1 MPVEIQLR
9 AVTVIPGMKQHAIV
23 IGGSMAGL
31 LAARVLT
38 DHFEQVTIVERDTF
52 PAVGENRRGVPQ
64 GKHTHG
70 LLAGGARVL
79 DQLFPGFTR
88 EIAAA
93 GALPG
98 DIASTCRWFHGGGY
112 LARPAS
118 GLEGILASRP
128 LIEGIVRQRVLAL
141 PRVRVLQGQEAVG
154 LLSQHSHVT
163 GVELSGGVR
172 LDADL
177 VVNCCGRASH
187 GPDWLKK
194 LGYEQPR
201 TERVEVAIGYT
212 TRLFRRRPEHLD
224 GDLAAIIAPN
234 PQNRRGGVMLAQEHD
249 RWTVTLLSYF
259 GNYAPSDL
267 AGFRHYAHS
276 LECPDIA
283 HVLDHAEPIGEALT
297 MRYPASV
304 RQRYEELTRFPRG
317 YLTFGDAICSFNP
330 IYGQGMTSAAMQAKA
345 LGECLGSADLAR
357 DFFRRAAAVVDI
369 PWGIAVGADLRIP
382 ETVGPRTA
390 MVKFINW
397 YIGKLHVAAHHDGN
411 LAIAFHRVANLLA
424 PPASLLTPAMAWR
437 VWRGQHSAPPARMGA
452 PSVSRT

>member
-1 MPVEIQLR
+1 
-9 AVTVIPGMKQHAIV
+9 
-23 IGGSMAGL
+23 MAGL

-38 DHFEQVTIVERDTF
+38 DHFEQVTLVERDTF

-70 LLAGGARVL
+70 LLAGGTRVL
-79 DQLFPGFTR
+79 DELFPGFTA
-88 EIAAA
+88 EITAA

-98 DIASTCRWFHGGGY
+98 DIAQTCRWFHASGY
-112 LARPAS
+112 LAQVPS
-118 GLEGILASRP
+118 GLNGILASRP
-128 LIEGIVRQRVLAL
+128 LIEGIVRRRVLAL
-141 PRVRVLQGQEAVG
+141 ARVRVLQGQEVAG
-154 LLSQHSHVT
+154 LIKSGPDVA
-163 GVELSGGVR
+163 GVSLAEGSELA
-172 LDADL
+172 ADL

-187 GPDWLKK
+187 GPEWLEAM
-194 LGYEQPR
+194 GYPKPR

-212 TRLFRRRPEHLD
+212 TRLFRRRPEHLN

-234 PQNRRGGVMLAQEHD
+234 PQNRRGGVMLAQEND

-267 AGFRHYAHS
+267 DGFRAYAHS

-283 HVLDHAEPIGEALT
+283 HVLDQAEPIGEALT

-304 RQRYEELTRFPRG
+304 RQRYEDLTRFPQG

-345 LGECLGSADLAR
+345 LGECLQKPGNLAR
-357 DFFRRAAAVVDI
+357 NFFRKAAAVVDI
-369 PWGIAVGADLRIP
+369 PWGIAVGADLKIP

-390 MVKFINW
+390 MVNFINW
-397 YIGKLHVAAHHDGN
+397 YVDKLHRAAHRDAE
-411 LAIAFHRVANLLA
+411 LTIAFHKVANLLA
-424 PPASLLTPAMAWR
+424 PPPSLLTPRLAWR
-437 VWRGQHSAPPARMGA
+437 VWRGSRSAAEPIHPEN
-452 PSVSRT
+452 SLTTS